1 MQELKDAIVERRA
14 AQFSFLRDLVR
25 ANTAI
30 DNDAPIKSIERIA
43 AMLELL
49 GFAAEVYDVPEEKCA
64 ALGRPP
70 LSNLVVREK
79 YADGPVVALVS
90 HLDTAPI
97 GSGWTVDP
105 HAGKIA
111 DGKMFGRGVLS
122 GKGHLAAQVFA
133 LLALRDVG
141 AKLKG
146 SVELHISFDGER
158 GGALGAKWMIAEGIA
173 QPDFAIVGGPARG
186 LVLQSTGT
194 ISMTV
199 DVSGKA
205 SPAFEPDNGADAID
219 ATTQA
224 LSRLFQFRNGLAARK
239 SGTPG
244 VGYAS
249 MTIDSVSGGRPGGGV
264 PEKVSFSLDRKIL
277 PDEDPKKVEAQ
288 LTNLIGGTVARVQ
301 GSRCRIRR
309 TRLIPPMTLNR
320 DAEPLYNVL
329 KNEIASATG
338 FQPKNLGVSYE
349 HEGRHYSAAD
359 IPTIMYGVG
368 PLEPFA
374 HGLLGPDEVLELDD
388 LRTATQV
395 LAQSLN
401 VYLDRARV

>member
-25 ANTAI
+25 ADTAI

-49 GFAAEVYDVPEEKCA
+49 GFAAEVYDVPEEKSA

-70 LSNLVVREK
+70 MSNLVVREK
-79 YADGPVVALVS
+79 
-90 HLDTAPI
+90 H
-97 GSGWTVDP
+97 
-105 HAGKIA
+105 A

-146 SVELHISFDGER
+146 STELHISFDGER
-158 GGALGAKWMIAEGIA
+158 GGTLGAKWMIAEGIA
-173 QPDFAIVGGPARG
+173 QPDYAIVGGPARG
-186 LVLQSTGT
+186 LVLQSAGSM
-194 ISMTV
+194 SMTV
-199 DVSGKA
+199 DVTGQA
-205 SPAFEPDNGADAID
+205 SPMFGPDSGADATD
-219 ATTQA
+219 AATQA
-224 LSRLFQFRNGLAARK
+224 LTRLFQFRTGFMTRK
-239 SGTPG
+239 SSIPG
-244 VGYAS
+244 IGQAT
-249 MTIDSVSGGRPGGGV
+249 MTIDSIMGGQPGGGV
-264 PEKVSFSLDRKIL
+264 PEKVSFSLNLKML

-301 GSRCRIRR
+301 GARCRIRR
-309 TRLIPPMTLNR
+309 TRLIPPMTINR

-329 KNEIASATG
+329 KKEIASTTG
-338 FQPKNLGVSYE
+338 FQPKNVGVSYE

-359 IPTIMYGVG
+359 VPTVMYGAG
-368 PLEPFA
+368 PLDPFA
-374 HGLLGPDEVLELDD
+374 NGMLGPDEMLDLDD

-395 LAQSLN
+395 LAQSMN

>member
-25 ANTAI
+25 ADTAI

-64 ALGRPP
+64 ALGRPSM
-70 LSNLVVREK
+70 SNLVVREK
-79 YADGPVVALVS
+79 HADGPVVALVS
-90 HLDTAPI
+90 HLDTAPV
-97 GSGWTVDP
+97 GNGWTVDP

-141 AKLKG
+141 VELKG
-146 SVELHISFDGER
+146 SMELHISFDGER
-158 GGALGAKWMIAEGIA
+158 GGTLGAKWMIAEGIA
-173 QPDFAIVGGPARG
+173 QPDYAIVGGPTRG
-186 LVLQSTGT
+186 LVLQSAGSM
-194 ISMTV
+194 SMTV
-199 DVSGKA
+199 DVTGQA
-205 SPAFEPDNGADAID
+205 SPMYGPDSGADAID
-219 ATTQA
+219 AATQA
-224 LSRLFQFRNGLAARK
+224 LSRLFQFRTGLMTRK
-239 SGTPG
+239 SSIPG
-244 VGYAS
+244 IGQAT
-249 MTIDSVSGGRPGGGV
+249 MTIDSIMGGQPGGGV
-264 PEKVSFSLDRKIL
+264 PEKVSFSLNLKML

-301 GSRCRIRR
+301 GARCRIRR
-309 TRLIPPMTLNR
+309 TRLIPPMTINR

-329 KNEIASATG
+329 KKEIASTTG
-338 FQPKNLGVSYE
+338 FQPKNVGVSYE

-359 IPTIMYGVG
+359 VPTVMYGAG
-368 PLEPFA
+368 PLDPFA
-374 HGLLGPDEVLELDD
+374 NGMLGPDEMLDLDD

-395 LAQSLN
+395 LAQSMN